1 MSERFKDLVLKTSE
15 HASVPW
21 VRTPLS
27 PSIRVHECCSTAG
40 GLFFCA
46 EKLMYGFGIKTT
58 GGRHLSDDG
67 VRITGY
73 NTVRARVYSLLLS
86 DLRVSL
92 VKITK
97 KELTNHSPY
106 DTMGTNRAMP
116 FSIHTAVRGESG
128 IVPSH
133 PFAADSARKEKRY
146 VYLSNHL

>member
-58 GGRHLSDDG
+58 GERHLSDDG

-73 NTVRARVYSLLLS
+73 NTIRARVYSLLLS

-128 IVPSH
+128 SYRHIRLPRIQ
-133 PFAADSARKEKRY
+133 PERKQRY

>member
-1 MSERFKDLVLKTSE
+1 M
-15 HASVPW
+15 
-21 VRTPLS
+21 
-27 PSIRVHECCSTAG
+27 
-40 GLFFCA
+40 LFYSGWALFYA

-73 NTVRARVYSLLLS
+73 NTIRARVYSLLLS

-106 DTMGTNRAMP
+106 DTIGTNRAMP

-133 PFAADSARKEKRY
+133 RLPRIQPERKQRY

>member
-1 MSERFKDLVLKTSE
+1 MSERFKELVLKTSE

-73 NTVRARVYSLLLS
+73 NTIRARVYFLLLS
-86 DLRVSL
+86 DLRVFL

-97 KELTNHSPY
+97 KELTKV
-106 DTMGTNRAMP
+106 RKRL
-116 FSIHTAVRGESG
+116 IIKHTYLKCSVSELLDCCTVSQKIFIGG
-128 IVPSH
+128 
-133 PFAADSARKEKRY
+133 FY
-146 VYLSNHL
+146 V